1 MGVMSVQSMGTGAL
15 NYSLYSSEDK
25 NSSPEVVAEMPPV
38 EVFTA
43 PNPID
48 VIEPVQIENPFENPF
63 DFSSVNNPFEI
74 EMPVE
79 IENPF
84 SMSMPMELDMPS
96 LVPEI
101 GPEPLLDSDVSATP
115 AGNGKDDIA
124 MSLPGNRQDEESD
137 KSGNVKKKVTW
148 EELMD
153 KYKCSTCESRK
164 DKDLSSDLGVFS
176 VSSEKTKGNTDFGK
190 AEIHKEDTISP
201 LKGKTKTASK
211 KFGMHKV
218 SKNRDDVK
226 ASEKESDVDETKNHK
241 KDKDVSKA
249 KNNYIPEKLFSFE
262 I

>member
-1 MGVMSVQSMGTGAL
+1 MSIMSVQSMGTGAL

-25 NSSPEVVAEMPPV
+25 NSSPELVAEMPPV

-43 PNPID
+43 PDPID

-101 GPEPLLDSDVSATP
+101 GPEPLLDPDVSATP
-115 AGNGKDDIA
+115 AGKNEDDIA
-124 MSLPGNRQDEESD
+124 MSLPGNRQDEDSN

-164 DKDLSSDLGVFS
+164 EKDLSYEPG
-176 VSSEKTKGNTDFGK
+176 VSSEKAKGNTDLGK
-190 AEIHKEDTISP
+190 AEIHKENGISP

-218 SKNRDDVK
+218 SKNKNNVK
-226 ASEKESDVDETKNHK
+226 MSEKENDVDETKNHK
-241 KDKDVSKA
+241 KDKAVSKE